1 MSLGMYGQGQGAGRP
16 PSIWQQPNSS
26 PLKNPYQFQRTSGPD
41 SMNYGDGMSGLGMS
55 NNKSQPRGFSMY
67 DGRNNFFGN
76 GDNISNL
83 PYPNSP
89 NSTYP
94 LQTINQAP
102 YAVPSSQGG
111 SGGSFLDG
119 IGGMLGSATGLGG
132 LLGGVT
138 GLMGALGH
146 SNLDLGEQRKQLGA
160 LSGNFQ
166 ERGQEAWDFGKGLR
180 DPNSQF
186 YSTAKNEIGR
196 QMDVGMDAQRTNAM
210 VGVNSASAYRR
221 SLGDLQRKMYEQLGS
236 SMNQMY
242 ATGLQQSSQ
251 YGALASDLWRNRIGA
266 ESAIADMRKN
276 ENESS
281 NAVPSQLMNMGGG
294 LLGGLFGGI
303 LG

>member
-16 PSIWQQPNSS
+16 PSNNPFGSMPSFMQYGTGGKGWKPDNVPIPQYGTSLGQSNYTPQNVNQPA
-26 PLKNPYQFQRTSGPD
+26 
-41 SMNYGDGMSGLGMS
+41 S
-55 NNKSQPRGFSMY
+55 NGS
-67 DGRNNFFGN
+67 
-76 GDNISNL
+76 
-83 PYPNSP
+83 
-89 NSTYP
+89 
-94 LQTINQAP
+94 
-102 YAVPSSQGG
+102 

-138 GLMGALGH
+138 GLLGALGH

-180 DPNSQF
+180 EGKGQF
-186 YSTAKNEIGR
+186 YDTAKNEIGR

-266 ESAIADMRKN
+266 ESAIADMHRY

-281 NAVPSQLMNMGGG
+281 NAIPSQLMNMGGG